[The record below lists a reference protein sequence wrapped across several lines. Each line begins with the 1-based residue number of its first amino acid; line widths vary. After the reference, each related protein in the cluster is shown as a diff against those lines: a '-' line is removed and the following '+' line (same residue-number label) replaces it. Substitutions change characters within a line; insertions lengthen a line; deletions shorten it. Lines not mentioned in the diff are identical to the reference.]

1 MRVEDFDFE
10 LPEELIALEAAEPR
24 DSARLLRISADG
36 GGPDASGTFADA
48 IVRDLPDI
56 LRPGDLLVLND
67 TKVAP
72 VQLQGRRAARP
83 EGGGGDVLV
92 GVTLHKRLNPGA
104 AGRSR
109 WRAFARPAKRLKVG
123 DRLDFAIDAGAEVVG
138 HDGAEIELAFDIDDA
153 AFDAELPKFGAP
165 PLPPY
170 IARRRATT
178 DADSDRYQTVYAR
191 ETGSVAAPT
200 AGLHFTEE
208 LLARLDVAGVGRA
221 FVTLH
226 VGAGTYLP
234 VTADKVEDHK
244 MHAEWGDVSEETAAA
259 IREAKAAGGRIV
271 AVGTTALRLIET
283 AARETGV
290 VTPFRGETDIFITPG
305 FQFRAADL
313 LMTNFHLPK
322 STLFMLVSAFVGLDV
337 ARAAYAHAIKAR
349 YRFYSYGDACLYE
362 RAS

>member
-1 MRVEDFDFE
+1 MRVDDFDFD

-24 DSARLLRISADG
+24 DSARLLRIS
-36 GGPDASGTFADA
+36 PDAGGTFSDA
-48 IVRDLPDI
+48 IVRDLPEI

-83 EGGGGDVLV
+83 EGGGGDDVLV
-92 GVTLHKRLNPGA
+92 DVTLHKRLEPGA
-104 AGRSR
+104 GGLSR

-123 DRLDFAIDAGAEVVG
+123 DRLSFAIDAGAEVTV
-138 HDGAEIELAFDIDDA
+138 HDGAEIELAFDIDDV

-178 DADSDRYQTVYAR
+178 DADRDRYQTVYAR

-200 AGLHFTEE
+200 AGLHFTDE
-208 LLARLDVAGVGRA
+208 LLARLEAAGVGRT

-226 VGAGTYLP
+226 VGAGTYLT

-244 MHAEWGDVSEETAAA
+244 MHAEWGDVGEETASA
-259 IREAKAAGGRIV
+259 IRETKSAGGRVI

-283 AARETGV
+283 AARETGE

-337 ARAAYAHAIKAR
+337 ARAAYAHAIRER

-362 RAS
+362 RAR